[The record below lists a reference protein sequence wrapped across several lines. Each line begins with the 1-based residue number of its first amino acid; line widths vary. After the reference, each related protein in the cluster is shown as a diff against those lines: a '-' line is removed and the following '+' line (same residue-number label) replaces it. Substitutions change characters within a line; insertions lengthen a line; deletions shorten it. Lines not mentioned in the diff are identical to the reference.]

1 MDLFFYAVL
10 TIFCFAG
17 IYDLKTSNVPDYL
30 PYFLI
35 LLGIINSF
43 FSRLLLDSL
52 ILGSVFWCFGY
63 LLFKLGAWGDGD
75 FWLFASLG
83 FLFPKPFYYSILP
96 YPISLSVNLLLI
108 GSFYS
113 LIYIFCLLWIKKKVR
128 KILYSML
135 KDNKLEIFG
144 CAAFS
149 VLLFGLTKIVVFL
162 FLGALPLIYLAGKS
176 AEKGLVKKV
185 HVKKLKGDEVLV
197 TSKEI
202 RSIDPK
208 TLSKLKKTRK
218 YVYVKEGIRWVPTFP
233 ITLFVLKHFGSLLFL
248 FL

>member
-10 TIFCFAG
+10 IIFSFAG

-35 LLGIINSF
+35 LLGIANSLF
-43 FSRLLLDSL
+43 FGFLLDSL
-52 ILGSVFWCFGY
+52 ILGSIFLCFGY

-83 FLFPKPFYYSILP
+83 FLFPKPFYHSILP
-96 YPISLSVNLLLI
+96 YPLSLTINLLLI
-108 GSFYS
+108 GSLYS
-113 LIYIFCLLWIKKKVR
+113 ITYIFCLLLIKKEIR

-135 KDNKLEIFG
+135 KDNKLEILG
-144 CAAFS
+144 CTAFS
-149 VLLFGLTKIVVFL
+149 ILLFEFTKFPIFLLFGT
-162 FLGALPLIYLAGKS
+162 LPVIYLIGKS
-176 AEKGLVKKV
+176 VEKGLVKKV
-185 HVKKLKGDEVLV
+185 KVEKLKGDEVLANN
-197 TSKEI
+197 KEI
-202 RSIDPK
+202 KSIDPK
-208 TLSKLKKTRK
+208 TLEKLKKTRR
-218 YVYVKEGIRWVPTFP
+218 YVYVKEGIRWVPTFA